1 MSNMHRIHWFDQQIR
16 EGKYPNSRL
25 LAEEFEISTR
35 QAQRDIEYLEIS
47 LRAPLTYVAKKR
59 GYCYEDKTFLLPL
72 LYMTEEEKRVLN
84 YLAHRYRSYDYENS
98 SSVRRVAHLLG
109 RFTDEQQLE
118 STRLPV
124 FSVSPQVLR
133 FFELLTHA
141 VRDSL
146 IVQILYRGEEGE
158 IFIIG
163 CPLQLLSKY
172 SADYVRINCIE
183 QHTDVELRLD
193 RIKHLKVTE
202 EKVEMIT
209 PSHLYGNVDA
219 LRTRSKPFQAQMVFR
234 QPIACNTWYGYPAHE
249 IENRTYRID
258 FYEVELFM
266 QDLMIHM
273 TEWQELS
280 SPKWLRTKLRS
291 RCESIVEQLDLT
303 NAHSTD
309 TLKE

>member
-16 EGKYPNSRL
+16 DGRYPNSRL

-47 LRAPLTYVAKKR
+47 LRAPLAYIAQKR

-109 RFTDEQQLE
+109 RFTDEQLE
-118 STRLPV
+118 STRLPI
-124 FSVSPQVLR
+124 FNVSPQVLQ

-141 VRDSL
+141 VRESL

-172 SADYVRINCIE
+172 SADYVLIHCTERHKDI
-183 QHTDVELRLD
+183 ELRLE

-202 EKVEMIT
+202 DKVEMNT
-209 PSHLYGNVDA
+209 PNYLYGNADA
-219 LRTRSKPFQAQMVFR
+219 LHPRSKPFQAQIVFR
-234 QPIACNTWYGYPAHE
+234 QPMACNTWYGYPAHE
-249 IENRTYRID
+249 IVDCTYRIE
-258 FYEVELFM
+258 FYDAELFM

-273 TEWQELS
+273 TEWQKLS
-280 SPKWLRTKLRS
+280 SPKWLRTRLRS
-291 RCESIVEQLDLT
+291 RCETIVGQLDLS
-303 NAHSTD
+303 NAYSTD